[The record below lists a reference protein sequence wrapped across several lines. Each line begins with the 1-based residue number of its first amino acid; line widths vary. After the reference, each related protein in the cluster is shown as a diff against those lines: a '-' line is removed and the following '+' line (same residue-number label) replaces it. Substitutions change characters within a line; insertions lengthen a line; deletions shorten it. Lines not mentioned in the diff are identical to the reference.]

1 MSVPDGL
8 EVFGSM
14 PMRDAF
20 AWKDYMTAVDGVVAQ
35 TEAVGGRGIL
45 IYTDNSQLDP
55 WILSQYVLAHSRILS
70 PLVALQPACMHPHTA
85 AKIIASLSFLHQRP
99 IYLNL
104 VAGGFK
110 KELEALGDTTP
121 HDER

>member
-1 MSVPDGL
+1 M
-8 EVFGSM
+8 
-14 PMRDAF
+14 
-20 AWKDYMTAVDGVVAQ
+20 
-35 TEAVGGRGIL
+35 
-45 IYTDNSQLDP
+45 DP
-55 WILSQYVLAHSRILS
+55 WILSQYVLAHSRTLS
-70 PLVALQPACMHPHTA
+70 PLVALQPACMHPHPA
-85 AKIIASLSFLHQRP
+85 AKIIASLPFLHQRP